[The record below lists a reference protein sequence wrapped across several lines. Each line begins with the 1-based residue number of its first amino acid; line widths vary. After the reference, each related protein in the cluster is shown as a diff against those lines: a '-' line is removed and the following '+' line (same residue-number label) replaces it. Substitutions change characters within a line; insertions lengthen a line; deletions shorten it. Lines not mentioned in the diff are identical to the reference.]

1 MTVLELN
8 MHGQQDTVHC
18 GSGDVCVGGG
28 GEGLFV
34 TRQRKLYLPKTLVE
48 PQVGMASKWGNA
60 PIDGV

>member
-1 MTVLELN
+1 MASKTQSTVEVV
-8 MHGQQDTVHC
+8 M
-18 GSGDVCVGGG
+18 CVWGG